1 MNECSEAWDE
11 YVPAGMER
19 VLALL
24 PCVCVCV
31 CKRRREGE
39 SVHWA
44 EMGPCPSWIFSCSPP
59 TTFYWCLT
67 DVSLRVGKRV
77 GPVKQHSPK
86 AVLAAAKKGDVLSR
100 SSPKMQKK
108 RKKKCAGA
116 EPVTTYRWVKCSWSH
131 VALLNLGQHL
141 GHMFRSVTLH
151 SEIL

>member
-108 RKKKCAGA
+108 RKKKVCRCRASNNIQMSEMFLISCGTPKSRA
-116 EPVTTYRWVKCSWSH
+116 ALRSH
-131 VALLNLGQHL
+131 V
-141 GHMFRSVTLH
+141 
-151 SEIL
+151 